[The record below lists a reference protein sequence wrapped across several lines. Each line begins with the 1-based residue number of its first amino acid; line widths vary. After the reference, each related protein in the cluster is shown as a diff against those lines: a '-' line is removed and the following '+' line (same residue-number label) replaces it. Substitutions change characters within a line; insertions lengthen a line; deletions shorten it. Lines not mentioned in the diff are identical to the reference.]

1 MDFLALG
8 FFTGLSLILAFG
20 AQNIFVMEQG
30 LKKQF
35 VFTVCLICSI
45 SDLLLIFLGIFL
57 FESFKVYFNDLIV
70 IILNILLFVFLVYFI
85 FSKIKTDYSN
95 YNLDISFVDWMKVG
109 VPLSAI
115 MLPCSWL
122 ILTRVIFKVNFET
135 SLETKQL
142 LTSMKKE
149 LGTLKG
155 PELKVLIVFFL
166 TALAWMFRTVLDNFS
181 YLGGLSDAGI
191 AMISALF
198 LFLLPKR
205 LLQLWNHS
213 NKYLNFFQ

>member
-95 YNLDISFVDWMKVG
+95 YNLDISISHASFK
-109 VPLSAI
+109 S
-115 MLPCSWL
+115 
-122 ILTRVIFKVNFET
+122 VIIKT
-135 SLETKQL
+135 
-142 LTSMKKE
+142 
-149 LGTLKG
+149 LGFTYLN
-155 PELKVLIVFFL
+155 PHVYSDTVFFL
-166 TALAWMFRTVLDNFS
+166 GNFS
-181 YLGGLSDAGI
+181 KNFLINEKIYFGI
-191 AMISALF
+191 GASIASF
-198 LFLLPKR
+198 FFFFLLGY
-205 LLQLWNHS
+205 LS
-213 NKYLNFFQ
+213 SFFSKYAQNEKTWKFINFFIILFMSILTIYISKETLYLI